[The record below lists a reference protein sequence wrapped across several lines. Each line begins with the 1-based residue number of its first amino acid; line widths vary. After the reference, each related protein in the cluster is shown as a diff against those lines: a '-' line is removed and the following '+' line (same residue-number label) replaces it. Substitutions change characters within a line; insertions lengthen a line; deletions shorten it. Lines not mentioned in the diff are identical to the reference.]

1 RASVSARIGGSMA
14 RYHLLSQYIWPD
26 GAPTA
31 IYAEHLAERL
41 RSRGAA
47 VVLAGGTGVYR
58 EAARPRPQVTL
69 EHLPH
74 FVGRRGSGASVIR
87 EYLSVERAF
96 RRYIRECVGS
106 GDLVVGDRSRCAG
119 SGGAPAGRRRGSP
132 SRSPP
137 PASTWEKKR
146 CPPMSK
152 WK

>member
-1 RASVSARIGGSMA
+1 MA

-96 RRYIRECVGS
+96 RRYIRERVGS
-106 GDLVVGDRSRCAG
+106 GGVVVVASAPPTAWRPPSTRPRITTRSWSAACSTRRRRCAG
-119 SGGAPAGRRRGSP
+119 CSRAGSTASSRAGRGS
-132 SRSPP
+132 
-137 PASTWEKKR
+137 
-146 CPPMSK
+146 
-152 WK
+152 